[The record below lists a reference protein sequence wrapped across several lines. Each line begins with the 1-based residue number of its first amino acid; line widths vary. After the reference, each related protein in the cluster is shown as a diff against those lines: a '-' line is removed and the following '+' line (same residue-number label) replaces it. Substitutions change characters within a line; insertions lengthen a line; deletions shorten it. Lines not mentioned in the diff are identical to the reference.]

1 MIIILLIFFLILL
14 FLPIGVRII
23 YDNKY
28 SDVDV
33 FIFKFIKYKFDL
45 DSFIRKF
52 IMDENDINKISFHTL
67 LNNLELAI
75 NSKKLIK
82 KIMKTIKVKKS
93 TIIYKHDFE
102 DYLVFIFYWN
112 IVSRYK
118 HIIRRYF
125 KKVENEY
132 YMINNEGQ
140 DISVE
145 LILRIKLINI
155 FIVILKNMKEMI
167 KVLKTRRRQK
177 KHGTSNL

>member
-1 MIIILLIFFLILL
+1 
-14 FLPIGVRII
+14 
-23 YDNKY
+23 
-28 SDVDV
+28 
-33 FIFKFIKYKFDL
+33 
-45 DSFIRKF
+45 
-52 IMDENDINKISFHTL
+52 
-67 LNNLELAI
+67 
-75 NSKKLIK
+75 
-82 KIMKTIKVKKS
+82 MKTIKVKKS

-155 FIVILKNMKEMI
+155 FIIILKNMKEMI

-177 KHGTSNL
+177 KHGTSNLWFIKII